1 MTTQS
6 YQRILELLDQHG
18 VEFVVVG
25 GVAAVLQGAPITT
38 FDIDMLVKLDDANA
52 ERLVGVLTELEARYR
67 ERPLADAPT
76 KKDILAGGHLLL
88 LTNCGPLDVLG
99 FIGDQEKYEDFEDKI
114 EKITVGDLVIQVLE
128 LEELINQKQTLG
140 RPKDQAAL
148 RVLKSVLQRKGRG

>member
-52 ERLVGVLTELEARYR
+52 EKLVGVLTELEAKFR
-67 ERPLADAPT
+67 EQPRADEPT
-76 KKDILAGGHLLL
+76 KMDILAGGHLLL
-88 LTNCGPLDVLG
+88 LTNCGPLGVLG

-114 EKITVGDLVIQVLE
+114 EEMTVGDLSIQVLE
-128 LEELINQKQTLG
+128 LEELINQKQVLG

-148 RVLKSVLQRKGRG
+148 RVLKSVLRRKGRG

>member
-6 YQRILELLDQHG
+6 YQRILELFDQHG

-52 ERLVGVLTELEARYR
+52 EKLVGVLTELEAKFR
-67 ERPLADAPT
+67 EQPRADAPT

-114 EKITVGDLVIQVLE
+114 EEITVGDLSIQVLE
-128 LEELINQKQTLG
+128 LEELINQKQVLG

-148 RVLKSVLQRKGRG
+148 RVLKSVLHRKGRG

>member
-52 ERLVGVLTELEARYR
+52 EKLVGVLIKLEAKFR
-67 ERPLADAPT
+67 EQPLADAPT
-76 KKDILAGGHLLL
+76 KQDILAGGHLLL

-99 FIGDQEKYEDFEDKI
+99 FIGNNKKYEDFEDKI
-114 EKITVGDLVIQVLE
+114 AQITVGELSVQVLK
-128 LEELINQKQTLG
+128 LEELIKQKKALG
-140 RPKDQAAL
+140 RPKDQAML
-148 RVLKSVLQRKGRG
+148 TVLNSVLHRKERQ